1 MEGSG
6 GLGLAPDSHPLTL
19 SHSPSRVPSVQLDQA
34 QEDQA
39 LLAPWD
45 PSILGPS
52 IRGHQ
57 GLPLSEYSQLPGIC
71 DMGVYMLA
79 RKATGPVSIYHQE

>member
-1 MEGSG
+1 MEGSR
-6 GLGLAPDSHPLTL
+6 GLGLAPDFHPLTL

-39 LLAPWD
+39 LLAPWG
-45 PSILGPS
+45 PLILGPS

-57 GLPLSEYSQLPGIC
+57 GLPLSEYSAASC
-71 DMGVYMLA
+71 DL
-79 RKATGPVSIYHQE
+79 